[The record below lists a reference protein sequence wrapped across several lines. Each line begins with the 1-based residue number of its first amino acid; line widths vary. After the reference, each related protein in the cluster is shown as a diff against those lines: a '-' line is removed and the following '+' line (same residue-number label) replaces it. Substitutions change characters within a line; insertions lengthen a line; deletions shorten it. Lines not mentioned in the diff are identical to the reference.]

1 MRIIGGYLKGQK
13 ILIPSDKSTRPLK
26 DRVRQSIF
34 NIIEHSKNEN
44 LDLNGSKILD
54 LFAGTGSFGIE
65 CLSRGAESVIFF
77 ENYLDS
83 NKILKQNLEKLELTN
98 KTQVFDGDSYEF
110 KKNQLS
116 SLTES
121 SQEEQKSAG
130 LDQCSEEEYEEIK
143 SLNKSYKEKFQFP
156 FIIAVK
162 GLNRLDI
169 IKSMKKRV
177 DNNYEEEFLT
187 AINEVHKIA
196 KIRLDALEL

>member
-1 MRIIGGYLKGQK
+1 MKKVVNKSSDNLK
-13 ILIPSDKSTRPLK
+13 LK
-26 DRVRQSIF
+26 LLRAHP
-34 NIIEHSKNEN
+34 E
-44 LDLNGSKILD
+44 L
-54 LFAGTGSFGIE
+54 GI
-65 CLSRGAESVIFF
+65 
-77 ENYLDS
+77 
-83 NKILKQNLEKLELTN
+83 
-98 KTQVFDGDSYEF
+98 

-116 SLTES
+116 SLTVS

-143 SLNKSYKEKFQFP
+143 SLNKLYKEKFKFP

-177 DNNYEEEFLT
+177 NNTYEEEFLT

>member
-1 MRIIGGYLKGQK
+1 MENEIINFENKNFKKSKFISLFESIYEHSDWVIKNV
-13 ILIPSDKSTRPLK
+13 IEDKSNIPNTIYELK
-26 DRVRQSIF
+26 LKM
-34 NIIEHSKNEN
+34 KNEVDNCSEN
-44 LDLNGSKILD
+44 LKLKLLRSHPEL
-54 LFAGTGSFGIE
+54 GI
-65 CLSRGAESVIFF
+65 
-77 ENYLDS
+77 
-83 NKILKQNLEKLELTN
+83 
-98 KTQVFDGDSYEF
+98 
-110 KKNQLS
+110 KKNEIS
-116 SLTES
+116 SLTQS
-121 SQEEQKSAG
+121 SQAEQKSAG

>member
-1 MRIIGGYLKGQK
+1 MENEIINFENKNFKKLKFISLFESIYEHSDWVIK
-13 ILIPSDKSTRPLK
+13 NVIEDKSNIPNTINELRSAMKKVVNKSSDNLK
-26 DRVRQSIF
+26 LKLLRAHP
-34 NIIEHSKNEN
+34 E
-44 LDLNGSKILD
+44 L
-54 LFAGTGSFGIE
+54 GI
-65 CLSRGAESVIFF
+65 
-77 ENYLDS
+77 
-83 NKILKQNLEKLELTN
+83 
-98 KTQVFDGDSYEF
+98 

>member
-1 MRIIGGYLKGQK
+1 MCKSNIPNTINELRSAMKKVVNKSSDNLK
-13 ILIPSDKSTRPLK
+13 LK
-26 DRVRQSIF
+26 LLRAHP
-34 NIIEHSKNEN
+34 E
-44 LDLNGSKILD
+44 L
-54 LFAGTGSFGIE
+54 GI
-65 CLSRGAESVIFF
+65 
-77 ENYLDS
+77 
-83 NKILKQNLEKLELTN
+83 
-98 KTQVFDGDSYEF
+98 

-196 KIRLDALEL
+196 KIRLDALEI

>member
-1 MRIIGGYLKGQK
+1 MENEIINFENKNFKKSKFVSLFESIYEHSDWVMKSV
-13 ILIPSDKSTRPLK
+13 IEDKSNIPNTLNEIRSAMRQVVNKSSDNLK
-26 DRVRQSIF
+26 LKLLRAHP
-34 NIIEHSKNEN
+34 E
-44 LDLNGSKILD
+44 L
-54 LFAGTGSFGIE
+54 GI
-65 CLSRGAESVIFF
+65 
-77 ENYLDS
+77 
-83 NKILKQNLEKLELTN
+83 
-98 KTQVFDGDSYEF
+98 
-110 KKNQLS
+110 KKSQLS
-116 SLTES
+116 NLTVS

-143 SLNKSYKEKFQFP
+143 LLNKLYKEKFEFP

-177 DNNYEEEFLT
+177 NNNYEEEFLT

>member
-1 MRIIGGYLKGQK
+1 MK
-13 ILIPSDKSTRPLK
+13 ILGIGNAIVDGICKVE
-26 DRVRQSIF
+26 DNF
-34 NIIEHSKNEN
+34 IIENK
-44 LDLNGSKILD
+44 LTK
-54 LFAGTGSFGIE
+54 GTMK
-65 CLSRGAESVIFF
+65 LIF
-77 ENYLDS
+77 DD
-83 NKILKQNLEKLELTN
+83 Q
-98 KTQVFDGDSYEF
+98 EF
-110 KKNQLS
+110 KSLLS

-130 LDQCSEEEYEEIK
+130 LDQCSEEEYKEIK
-143 SLNKSYKEKFQFP
+143 SLNKLYKEKFMFP

-177 DNNYEEEFLT
+177 NNNYEEEFLT

>member
-1 MRIIGGYLKGQK
+1 MENEIINFEKKGFK
-13 ILIPSDKSTRPLK
+13 KSEFITLFESIYEHSDWVIKSVIEDKS
-26 DRVRQSIF
+26 
-34 NIIEHSKNEN
+34 NIPNTLNELRSAMKKVVNKSSEN
-44 LDLNGSKILD
+44 LKLKL
-54 LFAGTGSFGIE
+54 LRAHPELGI
-65 CLSRGAESVIFF
+65 
-77 ENYLDS
+77 
-83 NKILKQNLEKLELTN
+83 
-98 KTQVFDGDSYEF
+98 

-130 LDQCSEEEYEEIK
+130 LDQCSEEEYEVIK

-177 DNNYEEEFLT
+177 DNNYKEEFLT

-196 KIRLDALEL
+196 KIRLDALDL

>member
-1 MRIIGGYLKGQK
+1 MENEIINFENKNYK
-13 ILIPSDKSTRPLK
+13 ISKFVSLFESIYEHSDWVIKSVIEDKSKLPNTLNEIRSAMRQVVNKSSDNLK
-26 DRVRQSIF
+26 LKLLRAHP
-34 NIIEHSKNEN
+34 E
-44 LDLNGSKILD
+44 L
-54 LFAGTGSFGIE
+54 GI
-65 CLSRGAESVIFF
+65 
-77 ENYLDS
+77 
-83 NKILKQNLEKLELTN
+83 
-98 KTQVFDGDSYEF
+98 
-110 KKNQLS
+110 KKSQLS

-143 SLNKSYKEKFQFP
+143 LLNKLYKEKFEFP

-177 DNNYEEEFLT
+177 NNNYEEEFLT

-196 KIRLDALEL
+196 KIRLDALELVFY

>member
-1 MRIIGGYLKGQK
+1 MENEIINFENKNFKKTKFISLFESIYEH
-13 ILIPSDKSTRPLK
+13 SDWVIKSVIEDK
-26 DRVRQSIF
+26 F
-34 NIIEHSKNEN
+34 NIPNTLSELRSAMKKVVNKSSEN
-44 LDLNGSKILD
+44 LRLKL
-54 LFAGTGSFGIE
+54 LRAHPELGI
-65 CLSRGAESVIFF
+65 
-77 ENYLDS
+77 
-83 NKILKQNLEKLELTN
+83 
-98 KTQVFDGDSYEF
+98 

-162 GLNRLDI
+162 GLSRLDI

>member
-1 MRIIGGYLKGQK
+1 MENEIINFENKNFKKSKFISLFESIYEHSDWVIKNV
-13 ILIPSDKSTRPLK
+13 IEDKSNIPNTIYELK
-26 DRVRQSIF
+26 LKM
-34 NIIEHSKNEN
+34 KNEVDNSSEN
-44 LDLNGSKILD
+44 LKLKLLRSHPEL
-54 LFAGTGSFGIE
+54 GI
-65 CLSRGAESVIFF
+65 
-77 ENYLDS
+77 
-83 NKILKQNLEKLELTN
+83 
-98 KTQVFDGDSYEF
+98 
-110 KKNQLS
+110 KKNEIS
-116 SLTES
+116 SLTQS
-121 SQEEQKSAG
+121 SQAEQKSAG

-143 SLNKSYKEKFQFP
+143 SLNKTYKEKFQFP

>member
-1 MRIIGGYLKGQK
+1 MENEIINFENKNFKKSKFISLFESIYEHSDWVIKNV
-13 ILIPSDKSTRPLK
+13 IEDKSNIPNTIYELK
-26 DRVRQSIF
+26 LKM
-34 NIIEHSKNEN
+34 KNEVDN
-44 LDLNGSKILD
+44 CSEDLKLKLLRSHPEL
-54 LFAGTGSFGIE
+54 GI
-65 CLSRGAESVIFF
+65 
-77 ENYLDS
+77 
-83 NKILKQNLEKLELTN
+83 
-98 KTQVFDGDSYEF
+98 
-110 KKNQLS
+110 KKNEIS
-116 SLTES
+116 SLTQS
-121 SQEEQKSAG
+121 SQAEQKSAG

-143 SLNKSYKEKFQFP
+143 SLNKTYKEKFQFP

>member
-1 MRIIGGYLKGQK
+1 MENEIINFENKNFKKLKF
-13 ILIPSDKSTRPLK
+13 ISLFE
-26 DRVRQSIF
+26 SIY
-34 NIIEHSKNEN
+34 EHSDWVIK
-44 LDLNGSKILD
+44 
-54 LFAGTGSFGIE
+54 
-65 CLSRGAESVIFF
+65 SVI
-77 ENYLDS
+77 EDKYNIPNTLNELRS
-83 NKILKQNLEKLELTN
+83 AMKKVVNKSSDNLKLKLLRAHPEL
-98 KTQVFDGDSYEF
+98 VI

-177 DNNYEEEFLT
+177 NNNYEEEFLT

>member
-1 MRIIGGYLKGQK
+1 MENEIINFEKKSFKKSEFITLFESIYEHSDWVIKNIIKNNSNVPNTINELKIK
-13 ILIPSDKSTRPLK
+13 MKNEVDKS
-26 DRVRQSIF
+26 S
-34 NIIEHSKNEN
+34 EN
-44 LDLNGSKILD
+44 LKLKLLRSHPEL
-54 LFAGTGSFGIE
+54 GI
-65 CLSRGAESVIFF
+65 
-77 ENYLDS
+77 
-83 NKILKQNLEKLELTN
+83 
-98 KTQVFDGDSYEF
+98 

-130 LDQCSEEEYEEIK
+130 LDQCSEEEYQEIK

-196 KIRLDALEL
+196 KIRLDALKL